1 MSAGWRMAYVPQVI
15 VHHDPSRA
23 RDAAARRRLALR
35 NALWLAWLRR
45 PWPRAIA
52 ATRTWLAES
61 VRDREL
67 LRNALDALCG
77 VPWIV
82 RGRRVVPPHV
92 EQALCT
98 IETFYGEQSGADG
111 GRVEASP
118 AKAA

>member
-1 MSAGWRMAYVPQVI
+1 
-15 VHHDPSRA
+15 
-23 RDAAARRRLALR
+23 
-35 NALWLAWLRR
+35 
-45 PWPRAIA
+45 
-52 ATRTWLAES
+52 
-61 VRDREL
+61 